1 MPSHPFVDIMAGV
14 EEEEEDEEDE
24 DEDELAE
31 EDDGLGETNDGKYVC
46 FVRGRKN

>member
-24 DEDELAE
+24 YEDELAE